1 MVSRPITVAGLT
13 SKPASAY
20 TPMVITMSWA
30 SATSAAMAIRH
41 SNAIDR

>member
-1 MVSRPITVAGLT
+1 MTVAGLT

-20 TPMVITMSWA
+20 TPMVITMSCS
-30 SATSAAMAIRH
+30 SAISAAMAIRH